1 MKKRNKIIFALS
13 ILFVFALFFIFNLS
27 FAADWGGW
35 EVTYPWNPPEPNLP
49 QYIKYVYQI
58 SFWVGAFLA
67 VIMIIIGGIEW
78 SGAAANPQLKAAAKN
93 KITRSI
99 IGLLALF
106 SIYIILNTVN
116 PDLVR
121 LKDIVIKEP
130 TTSQSEENKIKQE
143 LMAGNFVYT
152 ANGIAIANS
161 IKKGKTGSMG
171 NTFDLPV
178 NGSGEY
184 AKLLTR
190 ALCSPPDA
198 DEFKNFNCTAGI
210 PMEVCE
216 CQGGEGGVQ
225 NSCGNFCMASC
236 KKYHGDS
243 EKIYGLIAP
252 KDRATGGLPS
262 ECTKLNHAH
271 GGDPVAC
278 SCYEAYEDSFSSVQ
292 TFQLDLPSGDN
303 PAICLCDNAGTTA
316 AYFKGKYGIEKFPEC
331 RSETHDFCM
340 DYCKRLKGYKFG
352 YTSACEA
359 DYAYEAGY
367 YTGHGPDHAQFTPR
381 CTCVK

>member
-49 QYIKYVYQI
+49 EYIKYVYQF

-78 SGAAANPQLKAAAKN
+78 SGAAANPQLKAAARD

-106 SIYIILNTVN
+106 SIYIVLRTIN

-121 LKDIVIKEP
+121 LKDVVIKEP
-130 TTSQSEENKIKQE
+130 TLSNAGEEDKIKKD
-143 LMAGNFVYT
+143 LMAGNFIYT

-161 IKKGKTGSMG
+161 IMLGKLGSMG
-171 NTFDLPV
+171 NSFDLPV
-178 NGSGEY
+178 NSSGAY

-198 DEFKNFNCTAGI
+198 DEFKNFKCTEGL
-210 PMEVCE
+210 PLETCE
-216 CQGGEGGVQ
+216 CQGREGGLS
-225 NSCGNFCMASC
+225 NSCGNFCMGLC
-236 KKYHGDS
+236 QKYHKDN
-243 EKIYGLIAP
+243 KNVYGVIAP
-252 KDRATGGLPS
+252 KDRALGGLPS
-262 ECTKLNHAH
+262 ECTKLNHVD

-278 SCYEAYEDSFSSVQ
+278 SCYQAHEDSFSSVQ
-292 TFQLDLPSGDN
+292 TFQLSASGKN
-303 PAICLCDNAGTTA
+303 PAFCLCKNDGTTA
-316 AYFKGKYGIEKFPEC
+316 AYFKGQNNLENIPEC
-331 RSETHDFCM
+331 RSGNHDFCM
-340 DYCKRLKGYKFG
+340 DYCKRLEGYKFG

-359 DYAYEAGY
+359 EYAYEKGY
-367 YTGHGPDHAQFTPR
+367 YTAPDHLDIMPR
-381 CTCVK
+381 CTCIK